1 MEGQTYEKIIRQK
14 PTGREFFPRLVL
26 ILCYLVWIG
35 ICLLILT
42 RIKFSPALVVLML
55 ALTVLLVIVTWKY
68 VQVEYEY
75 AIYSGSFFL
84 AKIYG
89 KKKRKELLEID
100 LKHATFIAPRN
111 EETLEKANAMNPQEV
126 VWAVSTPKAENLWL
140 IVFPINEKQNS
151 LLFFEADERAIAL
164 LRKENPRATVRVQ

>member
-14 PTGREFFPRLVL
+14 ATGRELIPRLVL
-26 ILCYLVWIG
+26 FLCYIAWIG
-35 ICLLILT
+35 ICILVLT
-42 RIKFSPALVVLML
+42 RIKFSAALVVLML
-55 ALTVLLVIVTWKY
+55 ALTVLLVVVTWKY

-89 KKKRKELLEID
+89 KKKRKELFEID
-100 LKHATFIAPRN
+100 IKHATLIAPRT
-111 EETLEKANAMNPQEV
+111 EEFLEKANAMNPQEI
-126 VWAVSTPKAENLWL
+126 VWAVSSPKSDALWM
-140 IVFPINEKQNS
+140 IVYPINERENA